1 MIELYI
7 NSEKVIL
14 PADFSM
20 TFNEENPKFTKR
32 GEYSFDITLSLE
44 NKINSRIFKH
54 INRRNN
60 ITLMKEADA
69 LFLVDERRFYGMA
82 VDIENSDVDVSF
94 QFVSGNSEVNFESTE
109 KKIWQLDWGSETEI
123 TYAQALDSIT
133 APSYLKKY
141 VCAPVKFT
149 NTVSNSPLY
158 GNTTHDFYDIEN
170 IIMNPYLLYYVNK
183 LAELFGYVV
192 SENDLNDDDLAKIMY
207 LPNRVSSLN
216 YADALPDLSVS
227 EFIQH
232 IEELFNVSFNF
243 SSRNRT
249 LSILKFD
256 INLSLKKRVSL
267 MVEDS
272 YNRDK
277 DDSSNVFSFKKL
289 KYNLAGSGVDNF
301 IKLPEDVVTMSELVD
316 VASMTY
322 LKASLSTADKNKF
335 KIYRVATTGRKY
347 IFGDIPEQNYYRQ
360 YVSGTG
366 GYLYEVERFG
376 DYERDGDEFDSEF
389 ELSIRPASIAPYSF
403 IRNIGSGEEHYTT
416 QIPYINQELYIPE
429 EQSIIDAIQT
439 STKMIPR
446 SDKIE
451 IALYNGLYQC
461 LGYYNTFDGIAK
473 GTRYLNFPISFVDTE
488 PVYWLPVVYHDAN
501 LDSNFNSDLNQHF
514 RPVCN
519 VSFSTKSIYQ
529 LYHSIVNLD
538 TSKIYIF
545 KCIGKGLTSNDIL
558 VHDGAEYIPVS
569 IEKTTDL
576 HGFSKQWTGK
586 FYKVISLSGQ
596 SS

>member
-82 VDIENSDVDVSF
+82 VDIENSDIDVSF
-94 QFVSGNSEVNFESTE
+94 QFVSGNSEINFESNE
-109 KKIWQLDWGSETEI
+109 KKIWQLDWGSETGI

-170 IIMNPYLLYYVNK
+170 VVMNPYLLYYVNK

-243 SSRNRT
+243 SSMNRT

-301 IKLPEDVVTMSELVD
+301 IKLPEDVVTMSEIVD
-316 VASMTY
+316 VATMTL

-335 KIYRVATTGRKY
+335 KIYRVGRKREATTGRKY
-347 IFGDIPEQNYYRQ
+347 VFGDIPEQNYYRQ

-389 ELSIRPASIAPYSF
+389 ELSIRPASIAPHSF
-403 IRNIGSGEEHYTT
+403 IRYIGSGEEHYST

-446 SDKIE
+446 SDKLE

-461 LGYYNTFDGIAK
+461 LGLYNSTSGVGLRF
-473 GTRYLNFPISFVDTE
+473 LSFPISFVDTE
-488 PVYWLPVVYHDAN
+488 PVFWLPVEFHESN
-501 LDSNFNSDLNQHF
+501 EDSLFYSELNSKFRVVCTKTLNTEEVFN
-514 RPVCN
+514 R
-519 VSFSTKSIYQ
+519 
-529 LYHSIVNLD
+529 YHSVVNID
-538 TSKIYIF
+538 TSKIYVF
-545 KCIGKGLTSNDIL
+545 KCIGKNLTSNDIL
-558 VHDGAEYIPVS
+558 VHDGAEYLPVVF
-569 IEKTTDL
+569 EKTINTK
-576 HGFSKQWTGK
+576 GFEDSFTAK
-586 FYKVISLSGQ
+586 FFKIL
-596 SS
+596 